1 MNKNFTGLCAVNL
14 NDFDN
19 YGHKRDLEYYGK
31 AIEEFDVEISMILN
45 RLETDDL
52 LIITADHGCDPSLP
66 GTHHT
71 RENVPV
77 IIYGRNLKEPKKLDI
92 LDSMADIGAT
102 IADNFEVQKT
112 FIGTSFL
119 DKLK

>member
-1 MNKNFTGLCAVNL
+1 M
-14 NDFDN
+14 NDFDSL
-19 YGHKRDLEYYGK
+19 YGHNRDLEGYAK
-31 AIEEFDVEISMILN
+31 AIEEFDVEIPMILN

-52 LIITADHGCDPSLP
+52 LIITADHGCDPTFD
-66 GTHHT
+66 GTGHT

-77 IIYGRNLKEPKKLDI
+77 IVYGRNLKEPKKLDI
-92 LDSMADIGAT
+92 LDTMADIGAT
-102 IADNFEVQKT
+102 IADNFEVQKP